1 MSKYKAGDK
10 VVLEM
15 LSIDGDGYYIVGSE
29 HYSWWASPKNL
40 DEVVE
45 PLSAYTEP
53 LEAKIRRQASHI
65 TYLEGKV
72 KELKSDL
79 KHGRTI
85 EDDCDPEAK
94 RAAGQEEA
102 WKLARKCMLMTD
114 REREAIFG
122 SGHNALYGVLTYF
135 DYKHAAAKVAE
146 WERKKEEICVGDVVK
161 AKCDERVE
169 FCVTEIDYEGRIYG
183 ISSKGRV
190 YSDRRTEYWEKTGRH
205 IDVNAWLA
213 QIGGER

>member
-122 SGHNALYGVLTYF
+122 SGHNALYGVLTSQPAGLRGL
-135 DYKHAAAKVAE
+135 K
-146 WERKKEEICVGDVVK
+146 
-161 AKCDERVE
+161 
-169 FCVTEIDYEGRIYG
+169 
-183 ISSKGRV
+183 
-190 YSDRRTEYWEKTGRH
+190 
-205 IDVNAWLA
+205 
-213 QIGGER
+213 